1 MTTSA
6 TAATPPT
13 TRELDN
19 CRVCGG
25 YRGGV
30 PGNGNV
36 VENLVVCDYCS
47 ARCPKLPL
55 GLVQARAVAMYS
67 FGLSEQLGL
76 LTKKLSDPAVDVGT
90 PLEILARMRSL
101 VDTLVQLQLMPDDL
115 PWRTLQEYAPERTA
129 QVLAFSRDGS
139 VSEKSGAHLQ
149 DLAWAAELE
158 DDDCYYTHWAPMPA
172 GPRVAATAHEE
183 HSASFASTPAPA
195 AL

>member
-6 TAATPPT
+6 TAATPPAA
-13 TRELDN
+13 RELDN

-55 GLVQARAVAMYS
+55 GLVQAPAVAMYS

-76 LTKKLSDPAVDVGT
+76 LTKKLSDPTVDVGT
-90 PLEILARMRSL
+90 PFEIIARMRSL
-101 VDTLVQLQLMPDDL
+101 LATLVQLQLMPDDL
-115 PWRTLQEYAPERTA
+115 PWRTLQEYTPERTA

-139 VSEKSGAHLQ
+139 VSEQSGAHLQ
-149 DLAWAAELE
+149 DLAWAAQRE
-158 DDDCYYTHWAPMPA
+158 DDYCYYTHWAPMPS
-172 GPRVAATAHEE
+172 GPHVATAPQEE
-183 HSASFASTPAPA
+183 HSSATTPAAP
-195 AL
+195 